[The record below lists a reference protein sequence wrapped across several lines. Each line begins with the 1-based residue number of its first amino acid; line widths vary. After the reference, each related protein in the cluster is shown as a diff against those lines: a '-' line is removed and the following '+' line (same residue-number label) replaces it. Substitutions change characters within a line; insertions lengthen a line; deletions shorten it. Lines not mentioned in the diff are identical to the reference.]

1 MVGKMNL
8 SELGIIEKIRRQSRT
23 ASPELLVGI
32 GDDCAVIK
40 RGGGL
45 VELVTTDTLV
55 EHVHFDRAWHSPELL
70 GRKAAAVNLSDVAAM
85 GGRPRYC
92 LLSLALP
99 SDFTEAW
106 LEQFLAGF
114 LACLT
119 EQGTLLIGGDTVKSA
134 SGHIIS
140 VTVMGE
146 AAADQILLRSA
157 ARPGD
162 LIMVSGMLGNAAA
175 GLEICRR
182 GPAAAKADWQELVA
196 AHLDP
201 KPETGLGLVLAE
213 SGLVNGMMDLSDG
226 LATDL
231 AHLCAESGVG
241 AEIAEHSLPITAG
254 LRDAAASLGC
264 DPMAWALSGGEDY
277 RLLFTVPAADCEKLR
292 ELIHRRLARDIFRV
306 GIMVEGEGVVLLT
319 GSNRRDISYQG
330 YDHFKIDNGA
340 GKLLGAPGPGR

>member
-1 MVGKMNL
+1 MAL
-8 SELGIIEKIRRQSRT
+8 SEKGIIERIRQQST
-23 ASPELLVGI
+23 SGSAELLLGI

-55 EHVHFDRAWHSPELL
+55 EKVHFDSVWHPSELL

-99 SDFTEAW
+99 VGFAESW
-106 LEQFLAGF
+106 LDQFMAGF
-114 LACLT
+114 LAVLS
-119 EQGTLLIGGDTVKSA
+119 EHGVLLIGGDTVKSE
-134 SGHIIS
+134 GGYLIS

-146 AAADQILLRSA
+146 APEAEILLRSA

-162 LIMVSGMLGNAAA
+162 LIMVSGPLGNAAA

-182 GPAAAKADWQELVA
+182 GLGGENDGWQELIA

-201 KPETGLGLVLAE
+201 TPETVLGRVLAA

-231 AHLCAESGVG
+231 AHLCCESGVA
-241 AEIAEHSLPITAG
+241 AEIDGGLLPLSDN
-254 LRDAAASLGC
+254 LRDAAESLGC
-264 DPMAWALSGGEDY
+264 DHMSWALSGGEDY
-277 RLLFTVPAADCEKLR
+277 RLLFTVPSVHSEKLR
-292 ELIHRRLARDIFRV
+292 EDVRRELGRDLVSV
-306 GIMVEGEGVVLLT
+306 GRIVAGKGVVLIDGAKRL
-319 GSNRRDISYQG
+319 DISYHG
-330 YDHFKIDNGA
+330 YDHFVADD
-340 GKLLGAPGPGR
+340 

>member
-1 MVGKMNL
+1 MVGKMDL
-8 SELGIIEKIRRQSRT
+8 SELGIIAKIRRQSRT
-23 ASPELLVGI
+23 GSPELLVGI

-40 RGGGL
+40 RAGGL
-45 VELVTTDTLV
+45 LELVTTDTLV
-55 EHVHFDRAWHSPELL
+55 ENVHFDRTWHSPELL

-146 AAADQILLRSA
+146 APEGQILLRSA

-162 LIMVSGMLGNAAA
+162 LVMVSGMLGNAAA

-182 GPAAAKADWQELVA
+182 GLAAARADWRELVA

-201 KPETGLGLVLAE
+201 IPETALGRVLAA

-231 AHLCAESGVG
+231 AHLCEESGVG
-241 AEIAEHSLPITAG
+241 AEIVELSLPISPDSRA
-254 LRDAAASLGC
+254 AAASFGC
-264 DPMAWALSGGEDY
+264 DPIAWALSGGEDY

-292 ELIHRRLARDIFRV
+292 ELIHLELKREIFQV
-306 GIMVEGEGVVLLT
+306 GVIVEGQGVVLLA
-319 GSNRRDISYQG
+319 GANRRDISYQG
-330 YDHFKIDNGA
+330 YDHFSQNG
-340 GKLLGAPGPGR
+340 